1 MIFNRYYIEN
11 KKRIIENGKSC
22 FNVLIL
28 HWTFGGYCWYLLKNI
43 FPPRVKNGVLI
54 CHCDINNNPD
64 RKLDVVFSRF
74 SSFSFTMI
82 LRQWPKGVKRMLFL
96 SVLYTRLCHRVI
108 VNENPKNLQN
118 TNFGILSVLLLNYDN
133 TNLANL

>member
-1 MIFNRYYIEN
+1 
-11 KKRIIENGKSC
+11 
-22 FNVLIL
+22 
-28 HWTFGGYCWYLLKNI
+28 
-43 FPPRVKNGVLI
+43 
-54 CHCDINNNPD
+54 
-64 RKLDVVFSRF
+64 
-74 SSFSFTMI
+74 MI

-96 SVLYTRLCHRVI
+96 SVLYVRLCHRVI